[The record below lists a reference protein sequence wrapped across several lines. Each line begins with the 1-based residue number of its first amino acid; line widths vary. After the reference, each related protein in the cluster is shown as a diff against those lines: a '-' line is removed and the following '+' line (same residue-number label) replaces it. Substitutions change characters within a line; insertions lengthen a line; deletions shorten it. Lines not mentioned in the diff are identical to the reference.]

1 MVGVGE
7 FCGGWRGGRGV
18 LDVVL
23 VVGGEGG
30 KEEGRGEGGGEQE
43 GMGEFGLGIET
54 CKVGS
59 WRLALG

>member
-18 LDVVL
+18 LDVVS

-30 KEEGRGEGGGEQE
+30 KEEGRGEGGGS
-43 GMGEFGLGIET
+43 LGWE
-54 CKVGS
+54 
-59 WRLALG
+59 